1 MVQNFTA
8 DISKQ
13 FLHYL
18 VNMTPDMHFEHVTMV
33 FLSATAGRNSSR
45 YEAEIWSQTESHY
58 LVTD

>member
-18 VNMTPDMHFEHVTMV
+18 ANITLDMHFEHVTMV
-33 FLSATAGRNSSR
+33 FSLSATEARIRFISSLR
-45 YEAEIWSQTESHY
+45 YEDR
-58 LVTD
+58 LRVTI